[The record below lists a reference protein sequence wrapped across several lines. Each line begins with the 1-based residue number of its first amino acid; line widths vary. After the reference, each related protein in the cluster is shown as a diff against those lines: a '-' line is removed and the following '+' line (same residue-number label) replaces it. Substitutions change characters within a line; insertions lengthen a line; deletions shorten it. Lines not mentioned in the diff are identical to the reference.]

1 MKDKKDNNPDILN
14 INNDRSTELPAL
26 EAGYLLESEGTLGEA
41 LKKKLEKVKA
51 LKKDGKILYKTRFEK
66 DTDITHIKAKYSDF
80 KAGDRD
86 ETVFKIAGRLM
97 GFRKHGKAAF
107 ADIKDFTDKIQLYVS
122 QREVG
127 EEMYEEFLN
136 MDIGDWVGIEG
147 NVFITHAGELSINV
161 LKFELLSKAIRIL
174 PEKWHGLKDKE
185 LRYRQRYL
193 DFTVN
198 PEVKN
203 IFLTRIKIIEAIR
216 EFLNNRDFKEVET
229 PMLQSIPGGA
239 AARPF
244 ITHHNALD
252 IDLYLRIA
260 PELYLK
266 RLIIGGFEKVF
277 EINRNFRNEG
287 ISYKHNPE
295 FTMLEFYQA
304 YADYN
309 DMIDIT
315 EDLIKFVSR
324 QSTGKLTTIYKGNE
338 INLDGNWEKIT
349 MLEAIHKFGGIELSF
364 DNTREELLSKAKDL
378 EIEIDKSLGKGK
390 IINKIFE
397 ALVEPG
403 LIQPTFIKD
412 YPVEISPLAKKHPE
426 NENLVE
432 RFELFIGGE
441 EIANAF
447 SELIDPEEQLVRFK
461 SQVKSK
467 LEEERVTGRIDI
479 DFLKALEY
487 GMPPAG
493 GEGIGIDRLVM
504 LLTNSNSIRDVI
516 LFPLLRPELE

>member
-1 MKDKKDNNPDILN
+1 MKNKKDKKSN
-14 INNDRSTELPAL
+14 IQNTNSNKRKELLVP
-26 EAGYLLESEGTLGEA
+26 ETRYLLETEEPLAEA

-51 LKKDGKILYKTRFEK
+51 LKKEGRVLYKTRFEK
-66 DTDITHIKAKYSDF
+66 DADITDIKDRYPDF

-86 ETVFKIAGRLM
+86 EAVFKIAGRLM
-97 GFRKHGKAAF
+97 GFRKHGKATF
-107 ADIKDFTDKIQLYVS
+107 ADVKDFTDKIQLYIS

-127 EEMYEEFLN
+127 EDMYDEFLD
-136 MDIGDWVGIEG
+136 MDIGDWIGVEG
-147 NVFITHAGELSINV
+147 NIFVTHAGELSVNV
-161 LKFELLSKAIRIL
+161 QKVELLSKAIRIL
-174 PEKWHGLKDKE
+174 PEKWHGLRDKE

-203 IFLTRIKIIEAIR
+203 IFLTRIKIINAIR
-216 EFLNNRDFKEVET
+216 EFLNNRGFMEVET
-229 PMLQSIPGGA
+229 PMLQPIPGGA

-244 ITHHNALD
+244 ATHHNALD
-252 IDLYLRIA
+252 VDLYLRIA
-260 PELYLK
+260 PELFLK

-277 EINRNFRNEG
+277 EVNRNFRNEG
-287 ISYKHNPE
+287 TSYKHNPE

-309 DMIDIT
+309 DMINIT
-315 EDLIKFVSR
+315 EELIKFVSMR
-324 QSTGKLTTIYKGNE
+324 STGKLIAAYKGNK
-338 INLDGNWEKIT
+338 INLDGEWEKIT
-349 MLEAIHKFGGIELSF
+349 MLEAIHKYGGIKLGF
-364 DNTREELLSKAKDL
+364 GNTEEELVSKAKNLD
-378 EIEIDKSLGKGK
+378 IDIDKSSGKGK

-397 ALVEPG
+397 AVVEPT

-447 SELIDPEEQLVRFK
+447 SELIDPEEQLDRFR

-467 LEEERVTGRIDI
+467 FEEERVTGRVDI
-479 DFLKALEY
+479 DFLKAQEY

-516 LFPLLRPELE
+516 LFPLLRPEQE

>member
-1 MKDKKDNNPDILN
+1 MKNKKDKKSN
-14 INNDRSTELPAL
+14 IQNMDSNKRNELLAPRTR
-26 EAGYLLESEGTLGEA
+26 YLLETEEPLAET
-41 LKKKLEKVKA
+41 LKKKLEKVKT
-51 LKKDGKILYKTRFEK
+51 LKKEGNVLYKTRFEK
-66 DTDITHIKAKYSDF
+66 DTDIADIKDRYPDF
-80 KAGDRD
+80 KAGDSD
-86 ETVFKIAGRLM
+86 ETIFKIAGRLM
-97 GFRKHGKAAF
+97 GFRKHGKATF
-107 ADIKDFTDKIQLYVS
+107 ADVKDFTGKIQLYVS
-122 QREVG
+122 QKTIG
-127 EEMYEEFLN
+127 EDTYSEFLN
-136 MDIGDWVGIEG
+136 MDIGDWIGVEG
-147 NVFITHAGELSINV
+147 NIFVTHAGELSVNV
-161 LKFELLSKAIRIL
+161 QKVELLSKAIRIF
-174 PEKWHGLKDKE
+174 PEKWHGLRDKE

-203 IFLTRIKIIEAIR
+203 IFLTRIKIINAIR
-216 EFLNNRDFKEVET
+216 EFLNDRGFMEVET

-244 ITHHNALD
+244 ATHHNALD
-252 IDLYLRIA
+252 VDLYLRIA
-260 PELYLK
+260 PELFLK

-309 DMIDIT
+309 DMINIT
-315 EDLIKFVSR
+315 EELIKFVSM
-324 QSTGKLTTIYKGNE
+324 QSTGKLIAAYKGNK
-338 INLDGNWEKIT
+338 INLDGEWEKIT
-349 MLEAIHKFGGIELSF
+349 MLEAIHKYGGIELGF
-364 DNTREELLSKAKDL
+364 DNTKEELVSKAKKLD
-378 EIEIDKSLGKGK
+378 IEIDESSGKGK

-397 ALVEPG
+397 AVVEPV

-412 YPVEISPLAKKHPE
+412 YPVEISPLAKKHPG

-447 SELIDPEEQLVRFK
+447 SELTDPEEQLDRFR

-467 LEEERVTGRIDI
+467 FEEERVTGRIDI
-479 DFLKALEY
+479 DFLKAQEY

-493 GEGIGIDRLVM
+493 GEGIGVDRLVM

-516 LFPLLRPELE
+516 LFPLLRPEQE